1 MERRALQEGT
11 TMQRYELD
19 AFLGDDHGL
28 DEEQI
33 NELLAKAD
41 EIEERCDADPDEMGE
56 ELVAAYR
63 LMRENPGEVVKELAD
78 RRLAASIA
86 ELNALAGL
94 RQAAIVL
101 IERGDFTESGF
112 SRAAGVDRMTVR
124 KWLGKR

>member
-1 MERRALQEGT
+1 
-11 TMQRYELD
+11 MQQYELE

-28 DEEQI
+28 DEDQI
-33 NELLAKAD
+33 AELLAKAD
-41 EIEERCDADPDEMGE
+41 EIEERCDADPDEMSE

-63 LMRENPGEVVKELAD
+63 LMRENPGDVVKELAE

-86 ELNALAGL
+86 EFNALAGL

>member
-1 MERRALQEGT
+1 MERGTLLEGT
-11 TMQRYELD
+11 VMQQYELE

-28 DEEQI
+28 NEGQI
-33 NELLAKAD
+33 AELLAKAD

-63 LMRENPGEVVKELAD
+63 LMRENPGDVVKELAE
-78 RRLAASIA
+78 RRLAAIVA
-86 ELNALAGL
+86 EANALAGL

>member
-1 MERRALQEGT
+1 
-11 TMQRYELD
+11 MQRYELD

-28 DEEQI
+28 DEDQV

-78 RRLAASIA
+78 RRLAASVA
-86 ELNALAGL
+86 EVNALAGL
-94 RQAAIVL
+94 RQSAIVL
-101 IERGDFTESGF
+101 IGRGEFTESSF
-112 SRAAGVDRMTVR
+112 ARAAGVDRMTVR

>member
-1 MERRALQEGT
+1 MERGALQEGN
-11 TMQRYELD
+11 TMQRYELE
-19 AFLGDDHGL
+19 AWLGDDHGL
-28 DEEQI
+28 NNDQI
-33 NELLAKAD
+33 AELLAKAD
-41 EIEERCDADPDEMGE
+41 EIEERCDADPDEMSE

-63 LMRENPGEVVKELAD
+63 LMRENPGDVVKELAD
-78 RRLAASIA
+78 RRLAASVA
-86 ELNALAGL
+86 EANALAGL